1 MRIIIHSVP
10 TELLIQTVSLTQDKT
25 NPDNSYL
32 FRCFR
37 CGTPV
42 CRVQGLVVSIV
53 PGLVPTNDVPV
64 IHGCYQCH
72 EAYTFQ
78 TILSNKKRT
87 SLILSPEPTRSTSIF
102 RCFIC
107 RTPLIE
113 YTDKMAAKLPD
124 KTLMKVPSN
133 FECSNYDCKKEYLL
147 NDIVSL

>member
-10 TELLIQTVSLTQDKT
+10 TNLLVQTVSVTVDKS

-53 PGLVPTNDVPV
+53 PGLVPTYDVPV
-64 IHGCYQCH
+64 IHACYQCH

-78 TILSNKKRT
+78 TILSNRKRT
-87 SLILSPEPTRSTSIF
+87 NLILSPEPTRSTSIF
-102 RCFIC
+102 RCFLC
-107 RTPLIE
+107 RLPLVE
-113 YTDKMAAKLPD
+113 YTDKIAARLPD
-124 KTLMKVPSN
+124 KELMHLPQE
-133 FECSNYDCKKEYLL
+133 FECTCGKEYLL
-147 NDIVSL
+147 SDTVGL

>member
-10 TELLIQTVSLTQDKT
+10 TNLLVQTVSVTVDKS

-53 PGLVPTNDVPV
+53 PGLVPTFDVPI
-64 IHGCYQCH
+64 IHACYQCH

-78 TILSNKKRT
+78 TILSNRKRT
-87 SLILSPEPTRSTSIF
+87 SLILSPEPMRDTSIF
-102 RCFIC
+102 RCFLC
-107 RTPLIE
+107 RNPLLQ
-113 YTDKMAAKLPD
+113 YDSKHVVTLPD
-124 KTLMKVPSN
+124 KELMRVPHN
-133 FECSNYDCKKEYLL
+133 FECPTIDCKKEYLL
-147 NDIVSL
+147 SDVVSL

>member
-1 MRIIIHSVP
+1 VRIIIHSVP
-10 TELLIQTVSLTQDKT
+10 TELLVQTVSLTTDKD

-53 PGLVPTNDVPV
+53 PGLVPTYDVPV
-64 IHGCYQCH
+64 IHACYQCH

-78 TILSNKKRT
+78 TILSNRKRT
-87 SLILSPEPTRSTSIF
+87 SLILSPQPNTDSSIF

-107 RTPLIE
+107 RRPLIK
-113 YTDKMAAKLPD
+113 YTPNLVVSLPD
-124 KTLMKVPSN
+124 EIPIKIPKN
-133 FECSNYDCKKEYLL
+133 FDCMECGKDYLL
-147 NDIVSL
+147 SDVVSL